1 MDSASNLGGLLL
13 RISSSPGLSESLL
26 HMKSPTRFPFST
38 LVTVFSS
45 KPGY

>member
-13 RISSSPGLSESLL
+13 RISSYPDLSESLL

-38 LVTVFSS
+38 LVTVYSL

>member
-26 HMKSPTRFPFST
+26 HMKSPTRYQFST